1 MQSKSVLAKAAA
13 TRDFL
18 HISESVEDD
27 PKNGPQTSR
36 SSPLEGKDKKA
47 CQKLFEALDEN
58 DAVQDIYSN
67 LKT

>member
-1 MQSKSVLAKAAA
+1 MVDIEEK
-13 TRDFL
+13 
-18 HISESVEDD
+18 E
-27 PKNGPQTSR
+27 
-36 SSPLEGKDKKA
+36 A